1 MAKRCSISCSCCN
14 ALTNAVLSRFVCS
27 AFSPFFTFVVTHCSQ
42 IIFESLPTEKRNMK
56 REEILNY
63 AVFFSNILRF
73 CLTWCILKCCVNS
86 FPLFFPLP
94 QRREINFALRAAIRL
109 LHWCLC
115 SLLFCDIID
124 NRFETEQINKFRIAW
139 VRNKIHFWWW
149 RLRWWNLQQSLFQLF
164 S

>member
-14 ALTNAVLSRFVCS
+14 ALTNAVLSRLVCS

-42 IIFESLPTEKRNMK
+42 MIFESLPTEKRNMK
-56 REEILNY
+56 MSEFFN
-63 AVFFSNILRF
+63 AVLLPNKLRF
-73 CLTWCILKCCVNS
+73 SLTRCILKCCVNS
-86 FPLFFPLP
+86 FALFFPLP
-94 QRREINFALRAAIRL
+94 KWREINFTLRAAIRL

-124 NRFETEQINKFRIAW
+124 NRFETQQINEFRIAW
-139 VRNKIHFWWW
+139 IRNKIHFWWW
-149 RLRWWNLQQSLFQLF
+149 RLWWWNLQQSLLQLF